1 MTSTVMVTVK
11 IKKCKGFRDR
21 DYPMYATRGSSGLDL
36 MAALDTDY
44 IHIWPGMRKLIQTG
58 ISIAIP
64 EGYETV
70 IRPRSGLAYKHGI
83 TCLNSPGTID
93 SDYRGPVGVIL
104 INHGEDRV
112 RITNGE
118 RIAQM
123 VLQEVPKVRWAEVD
137 SLDDTD
143 RGHGGYGSTG

>member
-1 MTSTVMVTVK
+1 MRVRQKVLVNIEK
-11 IKKCKGFRDR
+11 DKDFAGRDW
-21 DYPMYATRGSSGLDL
+21 PMYATRGSSGLDL

-44 IHIWPGMRKLIQTG
+44 IHIWPGMRKLIKTG
-58 ISIAIP
+58 ISIALP
-64 EGYETV
+64 EGYEVT
-70 IRPRSGLAYKHGI
+70 IRPRSGLALKKGI

-93 SDYRGPVGVIL
+93 SDYRGPIGVIL
-104 INHGEDRV
+104 INHSEDRV

-123 VLQEVPKVRWAEVD
+123 VLQMVPMIEWVEGPLD
-137 SLDDTD
+137 STE